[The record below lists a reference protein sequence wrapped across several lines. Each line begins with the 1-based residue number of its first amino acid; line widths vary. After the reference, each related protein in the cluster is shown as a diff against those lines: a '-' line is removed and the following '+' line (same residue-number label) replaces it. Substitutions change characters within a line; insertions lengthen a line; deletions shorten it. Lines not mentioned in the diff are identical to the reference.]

1 MEVILLQ
8 HVEGLG
14 DRGDIVS
21 VARGYFRNYL
31 SPQGLAVLA
40 TEGQKRRLEEEERV
54 SALRKKKHTD
64 LAGRA
69 AEEINGVELS
79 FPMKV
84 GEDGQL
90 YGSVTALMIAQ
101 ELGKRG
107 KKVPSQDVLLEEP
120 IKALTEEPMDVTL
133 RFPHEVTAVIKVS
146 VVPE

>member
-8 HVEGLG
+8 YVEGLG

-54 SALRKKKHTD
+54 SALRQKKHKD

-69 AEEINGVELS
+69 AEDLKDVELS